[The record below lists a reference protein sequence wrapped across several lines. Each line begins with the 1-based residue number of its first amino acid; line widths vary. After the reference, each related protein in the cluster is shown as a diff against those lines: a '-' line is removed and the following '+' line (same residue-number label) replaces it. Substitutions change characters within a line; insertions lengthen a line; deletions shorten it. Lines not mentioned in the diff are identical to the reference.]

1 MNALLI
7 ENVKDE
13 FLPTFK
19 ELAKA
24 FNANLT
30 IQNSDKSDFIKA
42 VKHDLNAYTKGK
54 LNCVSMQECESTMQD
69 FMSDLAKKYA
79 R

>member
-13 FLPTFK
+13 FLPAFK

-24 FNANLT
+24 FNATLT
-30 IQNSDKSDFIKA
+30 IQNEKQDFIEA
-42 VKHDLNAYTKGK
+42 VKKT
-54 LNCVSMQECESTMQD
+54 
-69 FMSDLAKKYA
+69 
-79 R
+79 